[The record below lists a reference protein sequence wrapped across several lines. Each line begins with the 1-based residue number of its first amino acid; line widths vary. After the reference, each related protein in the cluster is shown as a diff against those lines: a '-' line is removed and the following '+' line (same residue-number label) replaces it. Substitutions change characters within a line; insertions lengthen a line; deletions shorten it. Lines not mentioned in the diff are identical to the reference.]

1 MEPAEVLNITNGA
14 LMPPRPQPGNWPGLR
29 VSSAN
34 RHSPLS
40 SVPAVTL
47 TSRPVVTLI
56 SLAGSEPNNELIA
69 DIPNYRSGLAMGS
82 LV

>member
-1 MEPAEVLNITNGA
+1 
-14 LMPPRPQPGNWPGLR
+14 MPPRPQPGNWPGLF

-34 RHSPLS
+34 RRSPLT
-40 SVPAVTL
+40 SVPAGTL
-47 TSRPVVTLI
+47 TGRPVATLI

-69 DIPNYRSGLAMGS
+69 DVPNFRSGLTMGI